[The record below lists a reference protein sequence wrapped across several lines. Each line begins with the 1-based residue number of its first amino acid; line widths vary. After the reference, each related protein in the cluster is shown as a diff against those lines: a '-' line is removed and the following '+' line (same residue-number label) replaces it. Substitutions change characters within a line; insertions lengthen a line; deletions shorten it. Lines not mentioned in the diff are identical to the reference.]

1 MSKQSPI
8 GHAKCPYCGKK
19 VPVTHAENYWFHVP
33 AKGYSWYAT
42 KGQFR
47 TYCTGSGE
55 SITEV
60 QLRYIRRQ
68 QGAMYDS

>member
-8 GHAKCPYCGKK
+8 GHAKCPYCGKE
-19 VPVTHAENYWFHVP
+19 VPVTHAENYWFHLP
-33 AKGYSWYAT
+33 AKGRGTAT

-55 SITEV
+55 PITEA
-60 QLRYIRRQ
+60 QLRCIRRQ